1 MGWGGGWK
9 ALSERPGGLWEG
21 GAGGYLG
28 GHTAALCG
36 GQTII
41 KTHEQNCFH
50 MLHFLGATQSLE
62 ISIHQLKYKSI
73 KQ

>member
-9 ALSERPGGLWEG
+9 ALSERPGGLREG

-28 GHTAALCG
+28 SHTAALCG

-41 KTHEQNCFH
+41 KTHENIFF
-50 MLHFLGATQSLE
+50 LHVPGFGGCSVVIRNINTA
-62 ISIHQLKYKSI
+62 I
-73 KQ
+73 KR

>member
-28 GHTAALCG
+28 SHTAALCG

-41 KTHEQNCFH
+41 KAHEKNCFH
-50 MLHFLGATQSLE
+50 MFQVLVATV
-62 ISIHQLKYKSI
+62 IRNINQLNNE
-73 KQ
+73 